1 MRPPLASFCITK
13 YSLISRFTNNSCRSN
28 FFSRVRIVSQKDRL
42 SREFVILIWVLSHKK
57 LLGPMSQNHEQ
68 TISENFLKKKAYFQ
82 KKFQN
87 KFTKILI
94 FNIII
99 FMLKLRSNIYSVL
112 LIANKKLKKKSQ
124 IL

>member
-1 MRPPLASFCITK
+1 
-13 YSLISRFTNNSCRSN
+13 
-28 FFSRVRIVSQKDRL
+28 
-42 SREFVILIWVLSHKK
+42 
-57 LLGPMSQNHEQ
+57 MSQNHEQ

>member
-1 MRPPLASFCITK
+1 
-13 YSLISRFTNNSCRSN
+13 
-28 FFSRVRIVSQKDRL
+28 
-42 SREFVILIWVLSHKK
+42 
-57 LLGPMSQNHEQ
+57 MSQNHEQ

-99 FMLKLRSNIYSVL
+99 FMIKLRSNIYSVL

>member
-1 MRPPLASFCITK
+1 MF
-13 YSLISRFTNNSCRSN
+13 
-28 FFSRVRIVSQKDRL
+28 SQKDRL